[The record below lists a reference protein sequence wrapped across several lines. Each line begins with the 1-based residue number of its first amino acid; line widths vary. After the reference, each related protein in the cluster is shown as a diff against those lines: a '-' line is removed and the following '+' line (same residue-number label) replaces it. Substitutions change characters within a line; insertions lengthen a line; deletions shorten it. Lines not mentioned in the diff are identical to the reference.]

1 MKDSKENIDKLSKEA
16 NELYNENVYLKE
28 KLELYNKYIISTKK
42 IVNKFISDD
51 KTPQIDI
58 FRKYVEQLQ
67 KDYDKLKEDYDK
79 KYYPKYQEL
88 LEDCLSDITFG
99 KPILNQYKNEEFM
112 LDYLKKEKED
122 IIKGLKNSIEQS
134 KKYNIFREKI
144 RDVLVDLKKGDE
156 EMGKVITELQQ
167 NMLYELK
174 KCNRFSYRIKKYN
187 NLISDIKNN
196 IDILDNYIKK
206 NPDLIKI
213 NNTNDSK
220 NPNNNND
227 KKITIS
233 QMKVPTKDPKHKK
246 NPFLI
251 GSVNIGVLGPTL
263 GQPHFGEGKSNFNN
277 ITPKKGGSRDKIKKS
292 HKERKKNPI
301 ISKFYKIEDF
311 FDISSEEGENHQI
324 IDDELHS
331 DDDNNLENKIQ
342 LPKTL
347 TKSYQKDLHSKIP
360 KIELNQIEF
369 NKQKIH
375 DDADLY
381 SLKRRKYKWQNID
394 ANIKDYEK
402 KIKDMKEKLDFI
414 KKKEKIMKEYIDKI
428 EDKYNILKSMR
439 VQTSVYNKEVP
450 KMLKSLRNNGNDN
463 EINEDFSDDGNYNIY
478 GSDYENE
485 DDENSDNEKYKKNDL
500 KKSVFVGGEK
510 ELKSKNKI
518 NKLQKS
524 TPFNGFFKN
533 KLRDKLNKGER
544 AQSK

>member
-156 EMGKVITELQQ
+156 EMGKVTTELQQ

-187 NLISDIKNN
+187 NLISDIKKN

-213 NNTNDSK
+213 NNNDSK

-233 QMKVPTKDPKHKK
+233 QMKVPTKDFKSKK

-251 GSVNIGVLGPTL
+251 G
-263 GQPHFGEGKSNFNN
+263 
-277 ITPKKGGSRDKIKKS
+277 
-292 HKERKKNPI
+292 
-301 ISKFYKIEDF
+301 
-311 FDISSEEGENHQI
+311 
-324 IDDELHS
+324 
-331 DDDNNLENKIQ
+331 
-342 LPKTL
+342 
-347 TKSYQKDLHSKIP
+347 
-360 KIELNQIEF
+360 
-369 NKQKIH
+369 
-375 DDADLY
+375 
-381 SLKRRKYKWQNID
+381 
-394 ANIKDYEK
+394 
-402 KIKDMKEKLDFI
+402 
-414 KKKEKIMKEYIDKI
+414 
-428 EDKYNILKSMR
+428 
-439 VQTSVYNKEVP
+439 
-450 KMLKSLRNNGNDN
+450 
-463 EINEDFSDDGNYNIY
+463 
-478 GSDYENE
+478 
-485 DDENSDNEKYKKNDL
+485 
-500 KKSVFVGGEK
+500 
-510 ELKSKNKI
+510 
-518 NKLQKS
+518 
-524 TPFNGFFKN
+524 
-533 KLRDKLNKGER
+533 
-544 AQSK
+544 